1 MSKLVIVESPNK
13 IKKIQSILGNDYTVL
28 ASVGHIIDLDA
39 ESMSIDIKNNFTP
52 TYAINKDK
60 KDVVKKLKK
69 AVEDADEVLLATD
82 GDREGEMIA
91 WSLAETLKLKNPK
104 RIVFYS
110 ITKKELEEAVKNP
123 RSLNYELI
131 NAQKSRRILDRIV
144 GYEISPVLWKSIKAS
159 LSAGRVQSVVTRLI
173 IDKENE
179 INDFFKKDENTYF
192 KFYGNFM
199 DSKNNVFKTVLYN
212 NIQESKK
219 KKIITNTSQNVSED
233 DTSQSVSENDNL
245 EDDNL
250 EDVINNDLTN
260 SIAKI
265 VGKNN
270 ANKLMITLTKSLYT
284 IGNIQN
290 KVSIR
295 NPSPPF
301 TTSTLQQEAGRKL
314 GFAIK
319 RTDNAAQ
326 KLHHAGYITYIR
338 TDSVSLSEESL
349 QNIKKYVNETYG
361 QKYFRRMQYKSKSNN
376 TQEAHEAIRPTD
388 VFRENIENMG
398 NDEIRLYS
406 LIWKR
411 TVASQMSPA
420 KFNQKFIQINIDK
433 LKDYI
438 FSTMAEKIDFNG
450 FLAVY
455 NINNIDED
463 TLSDEP
469 NNTLYDT
476 IQAIGTELKIDNL
489 SGNQD
494 FDRPTTRYTEATLV
508 KVLDPSKL
516 NIGRPATYSNII
528 NKIQDRG
535 YIEKKNID
543 GIKKEIIQ
551 WVFTPK
557 KNKIEEK
564 IGEIT
569 IGKEN
574 NKLVPTPTGKMVT
587 DFLIKYFP
595 EIMEYKFTADMEDKL
610 DNIAEGKLNWI
621 TMLNDFYCKFHPCV
635 EKIIDKPINI
645 IDETTR
651 IVGMHPQF
659 GMEIYAMNGKYG
671 AMLKMNDPN
680 SKSKSIYAPIKKP
693 LTLETI
699 TLNEALKI
707 LEYPK
712 NLGKYKRSNII
723 LNKGQYGYYL
733 KVSDSNYQVKEEE
746 YKPEELTLE
755 QAIEIIQ
762 KGEQLQENKLKN
774 NLWNGKDDLHIY
786 AVKEGQYGKYIQ
798 IDSTTKT
805 KSKTKKKPTFVKFPK
820 NIEINDLSLE
830 KIKEI
835 ISKHNKSMRE
845 AKKASETSESSNSVQ
860 IADKKKIESAKKI
873 INKETTG
880 KPVKKVVVKKIIT
893 NASTKKISTDDF
905 EEA

>member
-13 IKKIQSILGNDYTVL
+13 IKKIKSILGDDYNVL

-39 ESMSIDIKNNFTP
+39 ESMSVDIKNNFTP

-104 RIVFYS
+104 RIIFYS

-179 INDFFKKDENTYF
+179 INDFFKQDENTYF
-192 KFYGNFM
+192 KFYGNFL
-199 DSKNNVFKTVLYN
+199 DSKNNIFKTVLYN
-212 NIQESKK
+212 NVQQGGKK
-219 KKIITNTSQNVSED
+219 KKIITISS
-233 DTSQSVSENDNL
+233 DTSQSVSEDDL
-245 EDDNL
+245 EESDDK
-250 EDVINNDLTN
+250 DT
-260 SIAKI
+260 SGIAKI

-290 KVSIR
+290 KLSIR

-361 QKYFRRMQYKSKSNN
+361 QKYYRRMQYKSKSNN

-420 KFNQKFIQINIDK
+420 KFNQKIINIDIDK

-438 FSTMAEKIDFNG
+438 FSTMTEKIDFNG

-463 TLSDEP
+463 TQSDEP

-476 IQAIGTELKIDNL
+476 IQDIGIELKIDNL
-489 SGNQD
+489 SGTQD
-494 FDRPTTRYTEATLV
+494 YDRPNTRYTEATLV
-508 KVLDPSKL
+508 KILDPSKL

-535 YIEKKNID
+535 YVEKKNID
-543 GIKKEIIQ
+543 GVKKEIVQ
-551 WVFTPK
+551 WSFTPK

-564 IGEIT
+564 TGEIT
-569 IGKEN
+569 IGKET

-587 DFLIKYFP
+587 EFLIKYFP

-610 DNIAEGKLNWI
+610 DNVAEGKLNWI
-621 TMLNDFYCKFHPCV
+621 KMLDDFYCKFHPCV

-645 IDETTR
+645 IDESTR
-651 IVGMHPQF
+651 ILGLHPQF
-659 GMEIYAMNGKYG
+659 GVEIHAMNGKYG

-699 TLNEALKI
+699 TLDEALKI

-712 NLGKYKRSNII
+712 NLGKYKRSHII

-733 KVSDSNYQVKEEE
+733 KVSDSNYQVKEDE
-746 YKPEELTLE
+746 YKPDELTFE

-762 KGEQLQENKLKN
+762 KGEQLQEDKLKA

-798 IDSTTKT
+798 IDSITKT

-820 NIEINDLSLE
+820 DIEITDLSLE
-830 KIKEI
+830 KIKHI
-835 ISKHNKSMRE
+835 ISKHNKSVRDT
-845 AKKASETSESSNSVQ
+845 KKASDTSDSVNSVQ
-860 IADKKKIESAKKI
+860 STDKKKMDIAKKI
-873 INKETTG
+873 ITKETSA
-880 KPVKKVVVKKIIT
+880 KPVKKVIVKKTI
-893 NASTKKISTDDF
+893 NKKSSTKKISSNDF

>member
-1 MSKLVIVESPNK
+1 
-13 IKKIQSILGNDYTVL
+13 
-28 ASVGHIIDLDA
+28 
-39 ESMSIDIKNNFTP
+39 
-52 TYAINKDK
+52 
-60 KDVVKKLKK
+60 
-69 AVEDADEVLLATD
+69 
-82 GDREGEMIA
+82 
-91 WSLAETLKLKNPK
+91 
-104 RIVFYS
+104 
-110 ITKKELEEAVKNP
+110 
-123 RSLNYELI
+123 
-131 NAQKSRRILDRIV
+131 
-144 GYEISPVLWKSIKAS
+144 
-159 LSAGRVQSVVTRLI
+159 
-173 IDKENE
+173 
-179 INDFFKKDENTYF
+179 
-192 KFYGNFM
+192 M
-199 DSKNNVFKTVLYN
+199 DSKNNIFKTVLYN
-212 NIQESKK
+212 NQTSKK
-219 KKIITNTSQNVSED
+219 KKIITNSS
-233 DTSQSVSENDNL
+233 DTSQSVSDDLEEEVDDKDTYNMINDG
-245 EDDNL
+245 
-250 EDVINNDLTN
+250 
-260 SIAKI
+260 IAKI

-290 KVSIR
+290 KLSVR

-361 QKYFRRMQYKSKSNN
+361 QNYYRRMQYKSKSNN

-420 KFNQKFIQINIDK
+420 KFNQKHIQINIDK

-463 TLSDEP
+463 SPTDEQP

-476 IQAIGTELKIDNL
+476 IQAIGTELKVDNL

-508 KVLDPSKL
+508 KILDPSKL

-543 GIKKEIIQ
+543 GITKEVIQ
-551 WVFTPK
+551 WSFSPK
-557 KNKIEEK
+557 KNKIDEK

-595 EIMEYKFTADMEDKL
+595 EIMEYKFTAEMEDKL
-610 DNIAEGKLNWI
+610 DNIAEGKLNW
-621 TMLNDFYCKFHPCV
+621 TKMLNDFYCKFHPCV
-635 EKIIDKPINI
+635 EKIIDKPINV

-651 IVGMHPQF
+651 ILGTHPQF
-659 GMEIYAMNGKYG
+659 GVEIHAMNGKYG
-671 AMLKMNDPN
+671 AMLKMNDPL

-699 TLNEALKI
+699 TLNDALKI

-733 KVSDSNYQVKEEE
+733 KVSDHNYQIKEDE

-762 KGEQLQENKLKN
+762 KGEQLQEDKLKN
-774 NLWNGKDDLHIY
+774 NLWNGKDELHIY

-820 NIEINDLSLE
+820 NVEINDFSLE

-835 ISKHNKSMRE
+835 ISKHNKSIRE
-845 AKKASETSESSNSVQ
+845 AKKASETDSSNSGQ
-860 IADKKKIESAKKI
+860 KISATKPINTEKPDKEKTAKP
-873 INKETTG
+873 T
-880 KPVKKVVVKKIIT
+880 KKVVVKKTIKKKSS
-893 NASTKKISTDDF
+893 AKKISSDDF

>member
-13 IKKIQSILGNDYTVL
+13 IKKIQSILGDDYKVL

-52 TYAINKDK
+52 TYSINKDK

-110 ITKKELEEAVKNP
+110 ITKKELDEAIKKP
-123 RSLNYELI
+123 RGLNYEMI

-144 GYEISPVLWKSIKAS
+144 GYEISPILWKSIKAS

-173 IDKENE
+173 LDKENE
-179 INDFFKKDENTYF
+179 INDFFKQDENTYF
-192 KFYGNFM
+192 KFYGNFL
-199 DSKNNVFKTVLYN
+199 DSENNSFKTILQN
-212 NIQESKK
+212 KIINGDKK
-219 KKIITNTSQNVSED
+219 KKIINDSSD
-233 DTSQSVSENDNL
+233 SSISVSDDLNEIEESENG
-245 EDDNL
+245 
-250 EDVINNDLTN
+250 N
-260 SIAKI
+260 SIVAKI

-270 ANKLMITLTKSLYT
+270 ANKLMTTLTKSIYK
-284 IGNIQN
+284 ISNIDN

-319 RTDNAAQ
+319 RTDTAAQ

-349 QNIKKYVNETYG
+349 QNIKKYVNDTYG
-361 QKYFRRMQYKSKSNN
+361 QNYYRRMQYKSKSNN

-388 VFRENIENMG
+388 VFKESVENMG
-398 NDEIRLYS
+398 NDEVRLYS

-411 TVASQMSPA
+411 TVASQMSSA
-420 KFNQKFIQINIDK
+420 KFNQKLISISIDK
-433 LKDYI
+433 LKDYL
-438 FSTMAEKIDFNG
+438 FSTLAEKIDFNG

-455 NINNIDED
+455 NINNIEEDEK
-463 TLSDEP
+463 SDEP
-469 NNTLYDT
+469 NKTLYDS
-476 IQAIGTELKIDNL
+476 IPEVGEELQIESL

-494 FDRPTTRYTEATLV
+494 YDRPTTRYTEATLV
-508 KVLDPSKL
+508 KILDPSKL
-516 NIGRPATYSNII
+516 NIGRPATYSSII

-535 YIEKKNID
+535 YVERKNID
-543 GIKKEIIQ
+543 GIKKEVVQ
-551 WVFTPK
+551 WIYTSK

-610 DNIAEGKLNWI
+610 DNIAEGKLIW
-621 TMLNDFYCKFHPCV
+621 TKMLDDFYCKFHPCV

-645 IDETTR
+645 IDESTR
-651 IVGMHPQF
+651 TLGTHPQF
-659 GMEIYAMNGKYG
+659 GLEIYAMNGKYG
-671 AMLKMNDPN
+671 AMLKMNDPI

-693 LTLETI
+693 LTLESI
-699 TLNEALKI
+699 TLNDALKI

-712 NLGKYKRSNII
+712 NLGKYKRSHII

-733 KVSDSNYQVKEEE
+733 KVGDTNYQVKEDE

-755 QAIEIIQ
+755 NAIEIIQ
-762 KGEQLQENKLKN
+762 KGEQVQEEKLKN
-774 NLWNGKDDLHIY
+774 NLWNGKDDFHIY

-798 IDSTTKT
+798 IDSIVKT

-820 NIEINDLSLE
+820 NTDITDLSLE

-835 ISKHNKSMRE
+835 IGKHNKLMRE
-845 AKKASETSESSNSVQ
+845 TKKASESSDSAKSVG
-860 IADKKKIESAKKI
+860 KKKNNESEVKKK
-873 INKETTG
+873 NNESEV
-880 KPVKKVVVKKIIT
+880 KPVKKILVKKTIK
-893 NASTKKISTDDF
+893 NVSTKKITSDDF
-905 EEA
+905 EEI